1 MPVARR
7 LLAGLQAY
15 TLADSQ
21 PPPPSTPTHVAFAT
35 QGAAG
40 TLPATFPVQQLA
52 LQVRPHY
59 RLYTS
64 ALHSALLCLLAL
76 PLAETTGAHTTVL
89 PLLALLTAGHAVR
102 GLLVSLADGRVTTP
116 REQKVSIAAGVCGCA
131 LALVVEL
138 GGLLGGGPDPL
149 RLRAA
154 GLALA
159 PTLAHLRSTNT
170 YDGAAEGW
178 RTTQGGNAAFVALA
192 IPLALLSGLSAGVVF
207 LPATRWAKAY
217 WLATCPPPGVAALTT
232 PPAAHT
238 SLLRLSFVLTAACA
252 ALPYFAAQAFSS
264 SSLIAHAA
272 ASDGALLPLAL
283 IAAATSPLLTCRGAA
298 QSSLD
303 GALVAWYQLR
313 HVTGVDA
320 SLAVQVM
327 TAKFGKASS
336 NLCHAAMLHT
346 GPAQLL
352 LAAGTVMLAKRPG
365 VTMDAA
371 RGGGHSVFAPEV
383 YVAAAGFL
391 GAWTALVWTATA
403 FVQLF
408 ALRQGLARVG

>member
-1 MPVARR
+1 VPVARR

-15 TLADSQ
+15 TLADAQ
-21 PPPPSTPTHVAFAT
+21 PPPPSTPTQVAFAT

-40 TLPATFPVQQLA
+40 TQPATFPIAQLA

-64 ALHSALLCLLAL
+64 ALHSALLCFLAL
-76 PLAETTGAHTTVL
+76 PLAEATGAHTTVL

-102 GLLVSLADGRVTTP
+102 GLLVSLADGRVSTP
-116 REQKVSIAAGVCGCA
+116 GEQKVSITAGVCGCCV
-131 LALVVEL
+131 ALVIEL
-138 GGLLGGGPDPL
+138 AGLPGGGPDPL

-159 PTLAHLRSTNT
+159 PQLARLRSTNT
-170 YDGAAEGW
+170 LDGAAEG
-178 RTTQGGNAAFVALA
+178 RNNGDAAFVALA
-192 IPLALLSGLSAGVVF
+192 IPLALLAGLSAGLVV
-207 LPATRWAKAY
+207 LPAARWAKAY
-217 WLATCPPPGVAALTT
+217 WLATCPPPGVAAFTT

-238 SLLRLSFVLTAACA
+238 ALLRLSFMLTAACA

-264 SSLIAHAA
+264 SSFIAHAA
-272 ASDGALLPLAL
+272 AHDASLLPLCL
-283 IAAATSPLLTCRGAA
+283 VLAAATHLLTCRGAA

-336 NLCHAAMLHT
+336 HLCHAAMLHA

-352 LAAGTVMLAKRPG
+352 LAAGTIMLAKRPG
-365 VTMDAA
+365 VALDAA
-371 RGGGHSVFAPEV
+371 KGGGNSVFAPEV
-383 YVAAAGFL
+383 YVAFFGFL
-391 GAWTALVWTATA
+391 GAWTALVWTTAA